1 MYTCYRDIGAAGG
14 WITVIQWLVWI
25 IQLLRKAWRVFRGK
39 GINQAH
45 FDPEGRKA
53 EALAELMGPGAVI
66 PEVKRKNRWCGILEG
81 MMTILMVLNMC
92 RKRNRDGLHI
102 FRWACRDV
110 QRVNKVVN
118 GSKTRL

>member
-25 IQLLRKAWRVFRGK
+25 IQLLRKAWRACRGK

-45 FDPEGRKA
+45 FDPKGRKA

-66 PEVKRKNRWCGILEG
+66 PEVKRAKK
-81 MMTILMVLNMC
+81 
-92 RKRNRDGLHI
+92 RKQLVRYIRGHDDDSDG
-102 FRWACRDV
+102 AEYV
-110 QRVNKVVN
+110 QKA
-118 GSKTRL
+118 